1 MVIGGGHLNE
11 KERIL
16 ARFEKEK
23 DRIFTPKWLAKSCRM
38 EPGKVSYI
46 LSKLVEEGRIKRVS
60 RGMYSYTAKRKSAPR
75 TPKKPQKNSARKPPG
90 KAPKLSKENRAR
102 YLATL
107 EKTCEIAIYE
117 LMLAEPFVGVEDRT
131 EIEHQIAYFAR
142 HLVQARWMLE
152 QEAFDTVD
160 INEET
165 FTRARRIHE
174 WSKFVFEER
183 GK

>member
-1 MVIGGGHLNE
+1 MNE

-38 EPGKVSYI
+38 EPGKVSYV
-46 LSKLVEEGRIKRVS
+46 LSKLMDEGKVKRVS
-60 RGMYSYTAKRKSAPR
+60 RGMYKHAEKKKAAKKPSKKPAKKPAKKS
-75 TPKKPQKNSARKPPG
+75 PKKG
-90 KAPKLSKENRAR
+90 KKKALSMKLSKENLAR

-117 LMLAEPFVGVEDRT
+117 LMLTEPFVGTDDKT

-142 HLVQARWMLE
+142 HLVRSRWALE
-152 QEAFDTVD
+152 QEAFENVEVT
-160 INEET
+160 EET
-165 FTRARRIHE
+165 FRRARKIHQ
-174 WSKFVFEER
+174 WSKFVFEGR
-183 GK
+183 KKK